1 MTCWRCLREWQ
12 EAGGVEWLHEV
23 LLAELDAAGQIEW
36 SRACVDASHVRAKKG
51 GRGRGAEPR

>member
-1 MTCWRCLREWQ
+1 MVVPGWGDRGWWLCLREWQ

-36 SRACVDASHVRAKKG
+36 S
-51 GRGRGAEPR
+51 